1 MSAIPHITGPQF
13 GEEVLQSALP
23 VVVDFYAP
31 WCGPCRLLAP
41 VLDALAHELAGRVK
55 FVKVDIDRQHHLA
68 AQCHIQSVPTLLLV
82 AGGDLVDAVV
92 GLAPPAAIRDK
103 ISQLAASPVGAPAS

>member
-1 MSAIPHITGPQF
+1 MSAIPHITGEQF
-13 GEEVLQSALP
+13 GREVLQSELP

-31 WCGPCRLLAP
+31 WCGPCRMLAP
-41 VLDALAHELAGRVK
+41 VLEALADEFAGRVK

-68 AQCHIQSVPTLLLV
+68 SQCHIQGVPTLLLV

-103 ISQLAASPVGAPAS
+103 IEQLAANPVGVHAS